1 VHAVHDKRPYIL
13 DGGIH
18 DNHGIVDFKHGTR
31 RVRVLDPRGNF
42 PVRELATLVIRHR
55 VTEPNGLENDV
66 RVVKFIIRLV
76 RFAKLGVLTRGS
88 RVNGGMDDGCWRPRF
103 KRVFHEPRG
112 CIFGLGNVEVV
123 PGYVKL
129 TLRTFNNGTRNV
141 HV

>member
-1 VHAVHDKRPYIL
+1 VHAVHDKRPYVL

-42 PVRELATLVIRHR
+42 PVRELATLVIGHR

-66 RVVKFIIRLV
+66 RVVEFVIRLA

-88 RVNGGMDDGCWRPRF
+88 RVNGSMDDGRWRSRF
-103 KRVFHEPRG
+103 KCVLHEPRG
-112 CIFGLGNVEVV
+112 CIFGLCDVEVV
-123 PGYVKL
+123 SGYVEL
-129 TLRTFNNGTRNV
+129 AL
-141 HV
+141 

>member
-1 VHAVHDKRPYIL
+1 VHAVHDKRSYVF

-31 RVRVLDPRGNF
+31 RVRVLNPRGNF

-55 VTEPNGLENDV
+55 VTEPNGLENNV
-66 RVVKFIIRLV
+66 RVVKLVIRLA
-76 RFAKLGVLTRGS
+76 RFTKLGVLTRGS
-88 RVNGGMDDGCWRPRF
+88 RVNGGVNDGCWRSRF

-112 CIFGLGNVEVV
+112 CIFCLCDIEVV

-129 TLRTFNNGTRNV
+129 TL
-141 HV
+141 